1 MFQDVFKFTR
11 AVMII
16 EFSENL
22 TGKSIGNLIFK
33 LDVAQ

>member
-1 MFQDVFKFTR
+1 MFQDVFNFAR
-11 AVMII
+11 VVMII

-22 TGKSIGNLIFK
+22 TLKSIGNLIFK

>member
-22 TGKSIGNLIFK
+22 PVKSIENLIFK
-33 LDVAQ
+33 LDMAQ